1 MRPPEPLDRAR
12 RGLLA
17 RLFGSRAERAAA
29 RALKARGYRILA
41 RNLRTPRG
49 EVDLLAEEGGLLV
62 LVEVKSTQ
70 REGAAPPLGRVGPR
84 ERERLES
91 AGRWLCAQP
100 AFRGRGFRLDL
111 VAVTLD
117 RGAPIVTI
125 RPDAL

>member
-1 MRPPEPLDRAR
+1 MRE
-12 RGLLA
+12 
-17 RLFGSRAERAAA
+17 
-29 RALKARGYRILA
+29 LKARGYRILA

-49 EVDLLAEEGGLLV
+49 EIDVLAEHEGRLV

-70 REGAAPPLGRVGPR
+70 REGAPAPLGRVGAH
-84 ERERLES
+84 ERRRLEA
-91 AGRWLCAQP
+91 AGLWLTSQR

-117 RGAPIVTI
+117 RGSPVVTI